1 MLQSFF
7 ILAQLFRQ
15 PMNISTTATS
25 LLWVLPIGL
34 GISLVYK
41 AIKLEEIT
49 PRLFVREVSLL
60 FVTGLGMLLVTMVVL
75 LGIARL
81 AGQI

>member
-7 ILAQLFRQ
+7 VLAQLFRQ

-41 AIKLEEIT
+41 AIKLEDIT
-49 PRLFVREVSLL
+49 PRLFVREVALL
-60 FVTGLGMLLVTMVVL
+60 FVTGLGMLLVTMVIL

>member
-15 PMNISTTATS
+15 PMNISTTTIS

-34 GISLVYK
+34 GIALVYK
-41 AIKLEEIT
+41 AIKLEDIT
-49 PRLFVREVSLL
+49 PKLFVREVALL
-60 FVTGLGMLLVTMVVL
+60 FVTGLGMLLVTIVVL

>member
-1 MLQSFF
+1 LLQSFF
-7 ILAQLFRQ
+7 VLAQLFRQ

-41 AIKLEEIT
+41 AIKLEDIT
-49 PRLFVREVSLL
+49 PRLFVREVALL
-60 FVTGLGMLLVTMVVL
+60 FVTGLGMLLVTMVIL

>member
-15 PMNISTTATS
+15 PMNISTNMIS

-34 GISLVYK
+34 GIALVYK
-41 AIKLEEIT
+41 AIKLEDIT
-49 PRLFVREVSLL
+49 PKLFVREVALL
-60 FVTGLGMLLVTMVVL
+60 FITGIGMLLVTIVVL

>member
-49 PRLFVREVSLL
+49 PRLFVREVALL

>member
-1 MLQSFF
+1 
-7 ILAQLFRQ
+7 
-15 PMNISTTATS
+15 MNISTTATS

-49 PRLFVREVSLL
+49 PRLFVREVALL